1 MSHHYADII
10 TDNCQPLQPL
20 ATDVEPRLQ
29 SLNEI
34 RAILFDVYGTLLISA
49 SGDIGANDGDHRLAA
64 IDRCCQLF
72 DLELAVSP
80 AEALTRLEDEVKRV
94 HATAKAE
101 GVAYPEVDIVEIWQA
116 VLPQIAKNAVENV
129 GFSRFSLE
137 YEVRVNP
144 VWPMPDTATMLS
156 QLGGSELV
164 LGIVSNAQFFTPLL
178 FPALVG
184 KALEDFGFVAELMYF
199 SYEHRQAKPGNF
211 LYRLA
216 SEQLQ
221 SQGIAPANVLYVGN
235 DMLNDIAAAASVG
248 FRTALF
254 AGDQRSLRWR
264 RGDERVTG
272 VVPDIVITQLTQ
284 LHECLTV

>member
-29 SLNEI
+29 PLNEI

-49 SGDIGANDGDHRLAA
+49 SGDIGANDGDHRLTAVE
-64 IDRCCQLF
+64 RCCELF
-72 DLELAVSP
+72 DIELSVPP
-80 AEALTRLEDEVKRV
+80 AAALTQLEDEIKRV
-94 HATAKAE
+94 HATAKTE
-101 GVAYPEVDIVEIWQA
+101 GIAYPEVNIVEIWQT
-116 VLPQIAKNAVENV
+116 VLPQIAKNNAENV
-129 GFSRFSLE
+129 DFSRFSLE

-144 VWPMPDTATMLS
+144 VWPMPDTATTLS

-178 FPALVG
+178 FPALLG
-184 KALEDFGFVAELMYF
+184 KTLEDFGFVAELMYF
-199 SYEHRQAKPGNF
+199 SYEYRQAKPGNF

-235 DMLNDIAAAASVG
+235 DMLNDITAAASVG

-264 RGDERVTG
+264 RDDERVAG
-272 VVPDIVITQLTQ
+272 VEPDSMITQLAQ
-284 LHECLTV
+284 LHECLAV